1 MASTA
6 PIPPPVELV
15 LASTSAYRRALLQ
28 RLELP
33 FTVRAPGVD
42 ETPLPAET
50 PAATALRLAAAKARA
65 VAPACPAGALIV
77 GSDQVA
83 ELDGTALGKPGTHD
97 AARRQLRALSG
108 RAVVFHTALCLLDT
122 RSGLAHSD
130 NVDTVVRFRHLL
142 DGQIERYLRR
152 DRPYDCAGSARI
164 EGLGIAL
171 VESAAS
177 ADPTALIGLP
187 LIALTGMLQRAGIDV
202 IAAA

>member
-1 MASTA
+1 
-6 PIPPPVELV
+6 
-15 LASTSAYRRALLQ
+15 
-28 RLELP
+28 
-33 FTVRAPGVD
+33 
-42 ETPLPAET
+42 
-50 PAATALRLAAAKARA
+50 
-65 VAPACPAGALIV
+65 
-77 GSDQVA
+77 
-83 ELDGTALGKPGTHD
+83 
-97 AARRQLRALSG
+97 
-108 RAVVFHTALCLLDT
+108 VVFHTALCLLDT